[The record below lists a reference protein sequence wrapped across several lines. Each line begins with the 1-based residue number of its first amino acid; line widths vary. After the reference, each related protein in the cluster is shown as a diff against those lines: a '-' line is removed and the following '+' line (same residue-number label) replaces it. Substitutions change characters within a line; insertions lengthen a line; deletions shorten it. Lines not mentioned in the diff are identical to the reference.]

1 MVDAIAQQGT
11 EAERRVWFLLEASRH
26 GEAIP
31 EPVLASA
38 DCRGA
43 VFRCII
49 MNGAKPGA
57 F

>member
-1 MVDAIAQQGT
+1 MVDAIAPQGT